1 MIDKD
6 LKKRIIHIVLKV
18 VGFLFLFS
26 GFLGIVLPL
35 IPGPI
40 LIILGVLILGE
51 EVAISRWVIKR
62 MPKFMQEKL
71 IKLRGKYNF
80 NLEEKK

>member
-1 MIDKD
+1 MNKD
-6 LKKRIIHIVLKV
+6 LKKYFIHIFLRTL
-18 VGFLFLFS
+18 GFIFLFTGIF
-26 GFLGIVLPL
+26 GIVLPL

-51 EVAISRWVIKR
+51 EVAVSRFVIQK
-62 MPKFMQEKL
+62 MPKSWQERL

-80 NLEEKK
+80 NK